1 MKRDKFK
8 KMRLQLETLKPA
20 KADDCTLLLQGLTME
35 TSETSNFS
43 MGSVEQK
50 KRELKN
56 GILAVEMEARGIR
69 TDDRRLAHLKTG
81 KQAEAYRAYEELI
94 FAGYQ
99 HIQMTLN
106 SLRTLYMEDGDH
118 EMAKKLVEVSSS
130 AASAFEMGKY
140 NEVCFGLEVAAW
152 EKDAVW
158 TAQLMQDILDG
169 IETIGDF
176 AQSKLYQHMALKTVG
191 SEFSVVLKQKL
202 LESFKGES
210 FHYMQGNEYWE
221 KLKSFLD

>member
-81 KQAEAYRAYEELI
+81 KQAE
-94 FAGYQ
+94 
-99 HIQMTLN
+99 
-106 SLRTLYMEDGDH
+106 
-118 EMAKKLVEVSSS
+118 
-130 AASAFEMGKY
+130 
-140 NEVCFGLEVAAW
+140 
-152 EKDAVW
+152 
-158 TAQLMQDILDG
+158 ILDYNYFKSRMPEMV
-169 IETIGDF
+169 ITDIQAEVFDF
-176 AQSKLYQHMALKTVG
+176 RNNMAVPFVVKRL
-191 SEFSVVLKQKL
+191 EFSFGNGKKVDMTGKMSVL
-202 LESFKGES
+202 S
-210 FHYMQGNEYWE
+210 
-221 KLKSFLD
+221 LDRLAS